1 MGGCRDIKV
10 GRRYRSSKLIELNH
24 RLVSHPAQCAFSAG
38 VFSTPDS
45 SCNGVQIVER
55 KCRVAAFR
63 QLGRLSFGLALAE
76 EEGYELSDEE
86 IEGISGG
93 NWSCWTVCDEYDPY
107 YCYANDP
114 GPR

>member
-1 MGGCRDIKV
+1 MRFENL
-10 GRRYRSSKLIELNH
+10 SPELQEKA
-24 RLVSHPAQCAFSAG
+24 RQCK
-38 VFSTPDS
+38 TPEE
-45 SCNGVQIVER
+45 I
-55 KCRVAAFR
+55 
-63 QLGRLSFGLALAE
+63 LALAE